1 MSTKNANNPTFSN
14 NATLAIQGFDY
25 QKLFALECCLKGKRG
40 DIIYI
45 ECLGDVAVKSKTPA
59 HNVSYETK
67 LHHDI
72 YNMTD
77 QSPDFW
83 KTLKNYVKEY
93 SKITQF
99 SKLILYTTAS
109 VGEKSI
115 FDNWNSKSPE
125 QKMQLIQP
133 FQNNPNKTIQEFTK
147 IIFGYNDIYKRENL
161 VNILKKLEIHTDQV
175 PIKEKCDEIKQ
186 MQIFITIDD
195 KRQDAFLEKLYGY
208 ISLKAIDNQ
217 NLWIISYDDFVK
229 DIQQHIRSFQQ
240 TEIPFPELP
249 PGVEYTGY
257 EVYRFIDELRA
268 IDLEEEIES
277 SVIDYLRSEKN
288 SLKLIEM
295 GGLFVKESIDNFEM
309 ELEDKMKAQK
319 KVDSFEYSKIKS
331 KMLSK
336 RLFYKCKLFD
346 KLKIR
351 GVQPIEL
358 YYQRGKMHKI
368 VEEHDFH
375 WKFEQAD
382 LP

>member
-1 MSTKNANNPTFSN
+1 M
-14 NATLAIQGFDY
+14 QGFDY
-25 QKLFALECCLKGKRG
+25 QKLFALECCLKARRG

-45 ECLGDVAVKSKTPA
+45 ECLGDVAVKSKTPSS
-59 HNVSYETK
+59 NVSYETK

-72 YNMTD
+72 FNMTD

-109 VGEKSI
+109 VEKNSI
-115 FDNWNSKSPE
+115 FDDWNSKSPE
-125 QKMQLIQP
+125 QKMQLIQT
-133 FQNNPNKTIQEFTK
+133 FQDNPNKTIQEFTAV
-147 IIFGYNDIYKRENL
+147 IFGYNEIYKRENL
-161 VNILKKLEIHTDQV
+161 VNILKKLEIHTGQV
-175 PIKEKCDEIKQ
+175 SIKEKCDEIKQ

-195 KRQDAFLEKLYGY
+195 KLQDAFLEQLYGY
-208 ISLKAIDNQ
+208 ISLKAIDNH

-229 DIQQHIRSFQQ
+229 DIQQYIRSFQQ

-249 PGVEYTGY
+249 AGIGYTGH

-288 SLKLIEM
+288 SLKLIET
-295 GGLFVKESIDNFEM
+295 GGPFVKVSIDNFER

-319 KVDSFEYSKIKS
+319 KVDSFELSTINS
-331 KMLSK
+331 IIRSK
-336 RLFYKCKLFD
+336 RLFYKCNSFEKI
-346 KLKIR
+346 KIR

-368 VEEHDFH
+368 VEERDFH
-375 WKFEQAD
+375 WKFEQENI
-382 LP
+382 L